1 MKIEILE
8 NGNILVEKNNINYL
22 IEKFRIRGTFIDN
35 YSITEEETEYYV
47 GEYATLED
55 ALLYIY
61 KECN

>member
-22 IEKFRIRGTFIDN
+22 IEKFRICGTFIDN
-35 YSITEEETEYYV
+35 YSITEEETEYYI
-47 GEYATLED
+47 GEYATLEE

-61 KECN
+61 KEC